1 MKGLILATTLLAVAV
16 VAGCSADGVD
26 TPTATASAT
35 ATEFPPATQAPS
47 PIVKPPQAPTSKPT
61 LRPPQPIPEMHS
73 SRQYYIGPP
82 SIDRQIL
89 DADVIVLASFRSA
102 TAGTETMPSPE
113 GEQSTYRPVL
123 TLNFTATEFLKGT
136 GSNGFS
142 VEMRSTK
149 EQYWTG
155 GKLYL
160 GYLTEAEALEEAT
173 RLTTERNTRYDDR
186 PGVLFLRGPV
196 TPISPPSST
205 ASGTAARGDS
215 SQAQSSSSNN
225 FKFVTWGFESSFG
238 YSVDTDSRAWLP
250 AREVPSSGARS
261 TDGGTTKNSQDTNP
275 EFIKDGTA
283 SPPPVVTLSDLR
295 SRIGEIAAMLREGEG
310 TEGYEGC
317 IYSKLTRPEFYRN
330 NYPNSWRPLTVDRT
344 IDSGVAAGTALRQSP
359 EGSDDRYNVLSVSGK
374 DADYFQTVIRDDDN
388 DASNGYSYDYMPA
401 RPLPAGSYTANFHHQ
416 HYSYLVCNHNP
427 IHNNYGTYNVTV
439 TSPTGTLHEAFFDPV
454 TVGTAVTADGSNGVL
469 KPTSFT
475 VGGTATGLTS
485 LEWSSNQV
493 VLTLGTHVSLS
504 GHVLDF
510 IDLNGNVALS
520 LFADAATVDSTAGTY
535 TWSMTSQPWENGDQL
550 MLRIREDG

>member
-1 MKGLILATTLLAVAV
+1 MKGLIWATTLLAVVV
-16 VAGCSADGVD
+16 VAACSSDGVD

-47 PIVKPPQAPTSKPT
+47 PTVKPPQAPTSKPT
-61 LRPPQPIPEMHS
+61 LRLPQPIPEMHS

-160 GYLTEAEALEEAT
+160 GYLTEAEALQEAT

-196 TPISPPSST
+196 TPILPPSST

-238 YSVDTDSRAWLP
+238 YSVDIDSRAWLP
-250 AREVPSSGARS
+250 ARGVSSSGSRS
-261 TDGGTTKNSQDTNP
+261 TDEESSTNSQGTNQ
-275 EFIKDGTA
+275 EFIIDGTA
-283 SPPPVVTLSDLR
+283 NPPPVTTLSELR
-295 SRIGEIAAMLREGEG
+295 TRIGEIATMLGDG
-310 TEGYEGC
+310 IGIEGYEGC
-317 IYSKLTRPEFYRN
+317 IYSKLTRPEFYLN
-330 NYPNSWRPLTVDRT
+330 NYPDGWRPLTADRA
-344 IDSGVAAGTALRQSP
+344 IDSGAAAGTALYQSQLV
-359 EGSDDRYNVLSVSGK
+359 GNSQYNLYTVSGV
-374 DADYFQTVIRDDDN
+374 DEGLFQTIVRDDDN
-388 DASNGYSYDYMPA
+388 DASNGYFYDYATA
-401 RPLPAGSYTANFHHQ
+401 RPLPAGSYTANFHHR

-427 IHNNYGTYNVTV
+427 IHNNYSTFNVTV
-439 TSPTGTLHEAFFDPV
+439 TAPAGTLHEAFYDPV
-454 TVGTAVTADGSNGVL
+454 TVGSAVKADGSNGVL

-475 VGGTATGLTS
+475 VGGTATEITS

-493 VLTLGTHVSLS
+493 VLTLGAHMSLS

-510 IDLNGNVALS
+510 IDLNGSVALS
-520 LFADAATVDSTAGTY
+520 LFPDAATVDSTAGTY
-535 TWSMTSQPWENGDQL
+535 SWSMSSQPWANGDKL

>member
-1 MKGLILATTLLAVAV
+1 MEGAVKGLIWATTLLAVVV
-16 VAGCSADGVD
+16 VAACSSDGVD

-47 PIVKPPQAPTSKPT
+47 PTVKPPQAPTSKPT

-160 GYLTEAEALEEAT
+160 GYLTEAEALQEAT

-196 TPISPPSST
+196 TPILPPSST
-205 ASGTAARGDS
+205 ASGTAARGDF

-250 AREVPSSGARS
+250 AREAPSSGARS

-283 SPPPVVTLSDLR
+283 SPPPVTTLSELR
-295 SRIGEIAAMLREGEG
+295 TRIGEIATMLGDGIG
-310 TEGYEGC
+310 TEEYEGC

-330 NYPNSWRPLTVDRT
+330 NYPNGWRPLTVDRT

-454 TVGTAVTADGSNGVL
+454 TVGTAVKADGSNGVL

-475 VGGTATGLTS
+475 VGGTSTEITGLGVEQQPGGADPGHPRVPERLRVGVHRPWTA
-485 LEWSSNQV
+485 
-493 VLTLGTHVSLS
+493 TLS
-504 GHVLDF
+504 
-510 IDLNGNVALS
+510 LS
-520 LFADAATVDSTAGTY
+520 LFADDATVDSTAGTY
-535 TWSMTSQPWENGDQL
+535 IPGP
-550 MLRIREDG
+550 